1 MALILCNTWKV
12 DFLDIC
18 FLYRDA
24 PPLLPSD
31 TTQGYRTVKAKLGC
45 KKVRPWKW
53 MPFTNPARRDGAIF
67 HHWRR
72 VAEEGKDYPF
82 ARFNKV
88 DILYIFN
95 DTHVMRRVGIFVIV
109 RVAQHLFLHQIFW
122 WLFAASYF

>member
-1 MALILCNTWKV
+1 MCVRT
-12 DFLDIC
+12 
-18 FLYRDA
+18 YRDA

-53 MPFTNPARRDGAIF
+53 MPFTNPARKDGAIF

-72 VAEEGKDYPF
+72 AVEEGKDYPF

-88 DILYIFN
+88 SDGERDREREN
-95 DTHVMRRVGIFVIV
+95 EWSRDMV
-109 RVAQHLFLHQIFW
+109 
-122 WLFAASYF
+122 